1 MQQDRLRSQPEP
13 SVSLKSDLPVS
24 TLPQPDATGAIAPMP
39 AAPVAAPTP
48 SPVGAGEIDLSAP
61 QPAAGTGRLSRIF
74 HHPGSLAF
82 RELAVLCGLAALLL
96 FYGMVPLRVGT
107 VAVSQP
113 AIGLVGADEPRYAQ
127 IASEM
132 LQAHHRGCVAVNAR
146 VIPRSLRLADL
157 SASLECAEA
166 GTITPILYGHP
177 WLEKPALYYW
187 RTMSF
192 FKEFGVYDW
201 VARLPS
207 ATGAFA
213 MVFLIFLHM
222 RRFRPGGHLDAALIT
237 ASATGILA
245 FARGASTDMQLA
257 APFAIGM
264 LGWYAWYETGKKFWL
279 FDLYFFGALAVLAK
293 GPVAIFLGG
302 SIIILFVGLR
312 REWQVLRRMIWL
324 PGLLLFLA
332 LVLPWYIAVQ
342 VRNPNFWHFFLF
354 EQNIERFASG
364 KFQHHQRP
372 WFYLV
377 VLVLAL
383 MPWTVVALRALWDGF
398 ESARAE
404 WRVRNNRQR
413 YLGHS
418 RAGDAFPEF
427 LVLWAVFIVVFFSFS
442 GSKLPGY
449 ILPALPPLT
458 ILTGDY
464 LYRSRRTGLSTPLL
478 IAHGITAGIF
488 SFVLLLAPQYMIYQR
503 MVPPARTIW
512 TTAAI
517 STGFALFI
525 ILLTR
530 RFGLRYLRS
539 FTLVPVLA
547 LLFFL
552 LKTNGWLLDANYSAR
567 PLAAEIQR
575 RAPNIPILVS
585 HRIRRDT
592 DYGLCFYR
600 NQPLRH
606 YLPQPSATEKQFVI
620 TGIPNEEHILV
631 LRGDDL
637 GSLPA
642 LLSNRIYEPLLL
654 NQWQGLAVYRVAALP
669 TPIPLPPLPP
679 QTRHHVTRHTRS

>member
-1 MQQDRLRSQPEP
+1 MSTPSQ
-13 SVSLKSDLPVS
+13 S
-24 TLPQPDATGAIAPMP
+24 DATGADNSLPHGIAVAP
-39 AAPVAAPTP
+39 APSHDVGSAHAHLPTSRHATGP
-48 SPVGAGEIDLSAP
+48 EWFRKALHH
-61 QPAAGTGRLSRIF
+61 AGTT
-74 HHPGSLAF
+74 AF
-82 RELAVLCGLAALLL
+82 REFAVLCVLTILLL
-96 FYGMVPLRVGT
+96 FYGLIPLRLGS
-107 VAVSQP
+107 AVLSRP

-132 LQAHHRGCVAVNAR
+132 LQAHHNGCVAAGGAR
-146 VIPRSLRLADL
+146 VLPRSLRPADL
-157 SASLECAEA
+157 RASLRCAEA

-192 FKEFGVYDW
+192 FKEFGVSDW
-201 VARLPS
+201 AARLSS

-213 MVFLIFLHM
+213 MVLLIFLHM

-237 ASATGILA
+237 ASATGIIA

-302 SIIILFVGLR
+302 SIIVLFVGLR
-312 REWQVLRRMIWL
+312 REWHVLRRMIWL
-324 PGLLLFLA
+324 PGLLLFLV

-342 VRNPNFWHFFLF
+342 IRNPNFWHFFFF
-354 EQNIERFASG
+354 EQNLERFATG
-364 KFQHHQRP
+364 HYQHHQQP
-372 WFYLV
+372 WFYLI

-383 MPWTVVALRALWDGF
+383 MPWTVVALRALWDAF
-398 ESARAE
+398 EIARAE
-404 WRVRNNRQR
+404 WRVRHHPQR

-449 ILPALPPLT
+449 ILPAIPPLT

-464 LYRSRRTGLSTPLL
+464 LFRARRTGLSTPLL
-478 IAHGITAGIF
+478 IAHGVTAGIF
-488 SFVLLLAPQYMIYQR
+488 SFVILLAPQYMIYQK
-503 MVPPARTIW
+503 MVPPARTIV
-512 TTAAI
+512 TAAAI
-517 STGFALFI
+517 ASTFAVCI

-530 RFGLRYLRS
+530 HFGLRYLRS

-552 LKTNGWLLDANYSAR
+552 LDTNGWLLDANYSAR

-600 NQPLRH
+600 GQPLRH
-606 YLPQPSATEKQFVI
+606 YLPQPSVTEKQFVL
-620 TGIPNEEHILV
+620 TGIPNQEHILV
-631 LRGDDL
+631 LRADDIS
-637 GSLPA
+637 SLPT
-642 LLSNRIYEPLLL
+642 LLPNRIYEPLLL

-669 TPIPLPPLPP
+669 PPMPSFPAPSAPP
-679 QTRHHVTRHTRS
+679 RSRHHHRI